1 MFSNC
6 SSLNKFP
13 DISKWN
19 IVKQKIYVI
28 NINNMPFL
36 FLHCSFIQ
44 IIIKN
49 VEIKKAIGMNE
60 MLSNY

>member
-1 MFSNC
+1 
-6 SSLNKFP
+6 
-13 DISKWN
+13 
-19 IVKQKIYVI
+19 
-28 NINNMPFL
+28 MPFL